1 MMSNA
6 ISCSNW
12 RLYVIV
18 DGAAC
23 AGRDPAWI
31 AEQAIRG
38 GADAIQ
44 LRDKSASAAELVR
57 QARRLLA
64 VTRPA
69 GIPLIINDRA
79 DVAAAIGADGAHLG
93 QDDVPAE
100 AARAILGPDRI
111 IGQSTHS
118 LEQAKGLGDVLIV
131 ALNSDRSVRAL
142 KGPARPVVRQDDRAL
157 VLAALSCVDYVTIFD
172 ERTPQ
177 RLITELKPDVLV
189 KGADWSAQEI
199 VGAEVVRRSG
209 GRVVRVQLVN
219 GYSTTKLVQRI
230 GQGAAPGS

>member
-1 MMSNA
+1 MKPLA
-6 ISCSNW
+6 
-12 RLYVIV
+12 R
-18 DGAAC
+18 
-23 AGRDPAWI
+23 
-31 AEQAIRG
+31 
-38 GADAIQ
+38 
-44 LRDKSASAAELVR
+44 LRDKIRSP
-57 QARRLLA
+57 RLLA
-64 VTRPA
+64 SVVRQLRRQGRRVVFTN
-69 GIPLIINDRA
+69 GCFDLLH
-79 DVAAAIGADGAHLG
+79 VGHVSL
-93 QDDVPAE
+93 
-100 AARAILGPDRI
+100 
-111 IGQSTHS
+111 

-230 GQGAAPGS
+230 GQGAAAGS